1 MSSSQNL
8 VAGVI
13 GVQGDVSEHIG
24 AISRLG
30 AHRNI
35 SIDTLVIRQPGLIP
49 KCDFLAIPGGEST
62 TISRLIDDIDLSSE
76 IISYAASGKP
86 LLVTCAGLIV
96 ASSNANDPRVKTLNL
111 LDVSINRNAFGR
123 QIDSLETDLPV
134 IGLTDPVPA
143 VFIRAPAV
151 ETVSNNVEILAEYEG
166 KPVAIRQNNIIG
178 TSFHPELTSDL
189 RIHDLAFFGTTFP
202 NSKTQIK

>member
-111 LDVSINRNAFGR
+111 FDVSI
-123 QIDSLETDLPV
+123 LENYRVFRLFV
-134 IGLTDPVPA
+134 IFSPFQFF
-143 VFIRAPAV
+143 FI
-151 ETVSNNVEILAEYEG
+151 
-166 KPVAIRQNNIIG
+166 NIK
-178 TSFHPELTSDL
+178 TH
-189 RIHDLAFFGTTFP
+189 RK
-202 NSKTQIK
+202 SKNGFK

>member
-1 MSSSQNL
+1 MSPSQNL

-13 GVQGDVSEHIG
+13 GVQGDVSEHID

-30 AHRNI
+30 VHRNI
-35 SIDTLVIRQPGLIP
+35 SIDTLAIRQTGLIP

-76 IISYAASGKP
+76 IISHAAAGKP

-111 LDVSINRNAFGR
+111 LDVSIN
-123 QIDSLETDLPV
+123 
-134 IGLTDPVPA
+134 
-143 VFIRAPAV
+143 
-151 ETVSNNVEILAEYEG
+151 
-166 KPVAIRQNNIIG
+166 
-178 TSFHPELTSDL
+178 
-189 RIHDLAFFGTTFP
+189 
-202 NSKTQIK
+202 